1 MTKKYILAIVAFM
14 LPIFTNA
21 QQEVIHPKG
30 DMLFNAGCYTKAI
43 IEYKKA
49 YLKKPDNTKLMRR
62 LAEAIL
68 LDESP
73 RGEATDYIDRYM
85 QMDTTA
91 ATDYEAL
98 YLAAQAH
105 FYARNFS
112 TARKHIENYQ
122 TMVTDKAQQDKAT
135 KLASW
140 IDNAQAMLK
149 DTLKNPVVNLG
160 EMINTQYSEINPV
173 ILPDNKTIV
182 FSSDDKYNSTEV
194 INYFNVKFSENKEL
208 GWTKS
213 KAVSGMVNTLYD
225 EYVSGQG
232 AGEILFNSNRDVSF
246 GIYHCKYLGNGR
258 MSDGERYGE
267 PIDKREDEVAAT
279 LSFNG
284 DTIIYSGTCEN
295 GKLDLFYSIRFNDKW
310 CTPRPLPGKINLLD
324 SDESYPQLTP
334 NGKRLYFSS
343 DRPGSMGGMDI
354 YYSDLDESTGEW
366 GEPVHLKYPINDSYD
381 NYNISFSSDMRYG
394 YISSI
399 REGGFGGRDIY
410 AIVFDEVMPTFA
422 LIKCTLL
429 IKAKPKPINM
439 NTIPFIEVTDE
450 YGEVVASVK
459 MRTSN
464 STCIFTLE
472 PGNYTLQIE
481 AENIQPYTEKIFV
494 PEKTY
499 DHQTPIEKIIVLE
512 PAAAM

>member
-1 MTKKYILAIVAFM
+1 MTKKYILAVVALM
-14 LPIFTNA
+14 LPMFTSA
-21 QQEVIHPKG
+21 QELEAVHPKG

-43 IEYKKA
+43 VEYKKA
-49 YLKKPDNTKLMRR
+49 YLKKPDNTRLMRR
-62 LAEAIL
+62 LTEAIL

-73 RGEATDYIDRYM
+73 RAEATDYIDRYL
-85 QMDTTA
+85 QLDSTA
-91 ATDYEAL
+91 VNDYEAL

-112 TARKHIENYQ
+112 KARKHLENYQ
-122 TMVTDKAQQDKAT
+122 TMVTDKESQEKAE

-140 IDNAQAMLK
+140 IDRAQVMLK

-160 EMINTQYSEINPV
+160 EMINTQYSELNPLL
-173 ILPDNKTIV
+173 IDNKTLI

-194 INYFNVKFSENKEL
+194 LNYFNVKYSENKEL

-213 KAVSGMVNTLYD
+213 KAVNGMINTLYD
-225 EYVSGQG
+225 EYVVGQG
-232 AGEILFNSNRDVSF
+232 GGHVLFNSNRDVAF
-246 GIYHCKYLGNGR
+246 AIYHSSYLGNGR
-258 MSDGERYGE
+258 MSDGLRFEE
-267 PIDKREDEVAAT
+267 PVDKPEDEVGAT
-279 LSFNG
+279 MSLNG
-284 DTIIYSGTCEN
+284 DTLIYSATCEN
-295 GKLDLFYSIRFNDKW
+295 GKLDLFYSIRFNGKW
-310 CTPRPLPGKINLLD
+310 CPPRPLPGQVNVLD

-334 NGKRLYFSS
+334 DGKRLYFSS

-354 YYSDLDESTGEW
+354 YYSDLDEKTGEW
-366 GEPVHLKYPINDSYD
+366 GAPVQMKYPINDMYD
-381 NYNISFSSDMRYG
+381 NYTISFSSDKRYG

-410 AIVFDEVMPTFA
+410 AIIYDEVMPTFA
-422 LIKCTLL
+422 LIKTTLL
-429 IKAKPKPINM
+429 LKAKPKPINM

-450 YGEVVASVK
+450 TGEVVASVK

-472 PGNYTLQIE
+472 PGNYTLRIE
-481 AENIQPYTEKIFV
+481 AENIQPYTENLII
-494 PEKTY
+494 PEKVY

-512 PAAAM
+512 PAI